1 MVKFETAIRATPDN
15 QIILNRYAEHLIEHG
30 QIAEDPSCSY
40 VFLIY
45 NNSFLSLCVC
55 VCVCVFL
62 LSLSSVLFFFS
73 SLAFDLQ
80 WVCKETLY

>member
-40 VFLIY
+40 VFLI
-45 NNSFLSLCVC
+45 
-55 VCVCVFL
+55 
-62 LSLSSVLFFFS
+62 
-73 SLAFDLQ
+73 
-80 WVCKETLY
+80 

>member
-55 VCVCVFL
+55 VCVCVCSY
-62 LSLSSVLFFFS
+62 SLYPLFSFS
-73 SLAFDLQ
+73 SPFLH
-80 WVCKETLY
+80 TLLLFGV